1 MKFLASVLT
10 IFLALQ
16 AFPRDIQAG
25 TNVVWLDEIDLSLF
39 FTKDEHPRGP
49 SRRRVP
55 PFVKVSESEAPLSI
69 GGETFQRGIAVHAP
83 CILLFDLDGKAKR
96 FSAKVGMS
104 LKFPHVAGGPQRPTH
119 PRPRPEGAEGPP
131 PPKPNAEFLIYTD
144 GRCVADSGNTSLEDN
159 SKEIEVDLRGKRQLA
174 LVASSDSGASRPRG
188 PRFDYAVWADARFEF
203 DGKSPVP
210 VRLKKKAP
218 YILTPKP
225 PKTPRIN
232 GPKVFGVRPGSAL
245 LYTIP
250 ATGDRPMKFAA
261 QNLPKSLTVNSD
273 TGNIK
278 GILSKAGTYR
288 VTFAA
293 QNKWGKT
300 EREFRIVVGD
310 AIALTPPMGW
320 NSWNCWAGAVD
331 AKKIKAAAQAMKD
344 TGLINH
350 GWTYINIDDTWQG
363 KRGGPFNA
371 IQGNE
376 KFTDMK
382 GLCDYVHSLGLK
394 IGIYS
399 TPWVVSY
406 AGYLG
411 GSSNNKNGDW
421 EFGEYPMHRGPGGPG
436 ARRMPGR
443 EHGKYSFAKNDAKQW
458 AEWGIDYLKY
468 DWRPNDVE
476 HVEDMSLALK
486 ETGRDTV
493 YSLSNS
499 ADFEQAGEWARLSNC
514 WRTTGDIRDSWE
526 SVSGIGFSQSQW
538 APYAGPGHWNDPD
551 MLVVGQVG
559 WGPNLHP
566 SRLNPEEQYT
576 HISLWCLLSAP
587 LLLGCD
593 LNQLD
598 EFTLNVLANDEVLQV
613 DQDPLGKQ
621 ATCIAKKHRKQIW
634 AKDMEDGSKA
644 VGLFN
649 LDFPFLQPA
658 NMTVN
663 WQTLGIQGKYRVRD
677 LWRQKNLG
685 VFEGSFTA
693 EVPAHGVV
701 LVRVFPKETE
711 NK

>member
-1 MKFLASVLT
+1 MMS
-10 IFLALQ
+10 
-16 AFPRDIQAG
+16 
-25 TNVVWLDEIDLSLF
+25 TN
-39 FTKDEHPRGP
+39 
-49 SRRRVP
+49 
-55 PFVKVSESEAPLSI
+55 
-69 GGETFQRGIAVHAP
+69 
-83 CILLFDLDGKAKR
+83 
-96 FSAKVGMS
+96 
-104 LKFPHVAGGPQRPTH
+104 
-119 PRPRPEGAEGPP
+119 
-131 PPKPNAEFLIYTD
+131 
-144 GRCVADSGNTSLEDN
+144 
-159 SKEIEVDLRGKRQLA
+159 
-174 LVASSDSGASRPRG
+174 LVAL
-188 PRFDYAVWADARFEF
+188 Y
-203 DGKSPVP
+203 
-210 VRLKKKAP
+210 
-218 YILTPKP
+218 
-225 PKTPRIN
+225 
-232 GPKVFGVRPGSAL
+232 KVFGVRPNSAF

-250 ATGDRPMKFAA
+250 ATGDRPMKFAVE
-261 QNLPKSLTVNSD
+261 NIPKGLTVNSD

-288 VTFAA
+288 VTLAA

-300 EREFRIVVGD
+300 ERNFRIVVGD
-310 AIALTPPMGW
+310 TTTLTPPMGW
-320 NSWNCWAGAVD
+320 K
-331 AKKIKAAAQAMKD
+331 KKIKAAAQAMKD

-350 GWTYINIDDTWQG
+350 GWAYINIDDTWQG

-376 KFTDMK
+376 KFPDIK
-382 GLCDYVHSLGLK
+382 GLCDYVHGLRLK

-411 GSSNNKNGDW
+411 SSSNNKNGDW
-421 EFGEYPMHRGPGGPG
+421 EFGEYPMRRGPCS
-436 ARRMPGR
+436 RRMPGR

-468 DWRPNDVE
+468 DWRPNDVK
-476 HVEDMSLALK
+476 HVEEMSLALR

-514 WRTTGDIRDSWE
+514 WRTTGDIKDSWE
-526 SVSGIGFSQSQW
+526 SVSGIGLSQSQW

-551 MLVVGQVG
+551 MLAVGQVG

-566 SRLNPEEQYT
+566 SRLSPEEQYT

-598 EFTLNVLANDEVLQV
+598 EFTLNLLTNDEVLQV

-693 EVPAHGVV
+693 EVPAPGVV
-701 LVRVFPKETE
+701 LVRISPKETE